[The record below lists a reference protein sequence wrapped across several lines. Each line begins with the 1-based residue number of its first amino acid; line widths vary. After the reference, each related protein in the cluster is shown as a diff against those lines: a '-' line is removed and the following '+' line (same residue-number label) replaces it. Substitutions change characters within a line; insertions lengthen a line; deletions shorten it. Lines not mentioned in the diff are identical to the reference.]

1 MRRNGRQLD
10 TAWAV
15 RDHDRGPRLDAPVL
29 GIAAM
34 GRSLATAGTT
44 TAKHA
49 MKRVDRFLDNTG
61 VNLQVAWGNLIA
73 TVVDGAQVIRPISTV
88 HRPPFSH
95 PGHRTIT
102 LANAKLPP
110 PFPDIDAVM
119 RLPCRDLHTLPW
131 VTSRRH
137 SGLNRRNWQTLG
149 ITQE

>member
-73 TVVDGAQVIRPISTV
+73 TVVDGAQEVVLTLDWTHPI
-88 HRPPFSH
+88 PPLTEVSA
-95 PGHRTIT
+95 PGNPTHQHG
-102 LANAKLPP
+102 P
-110 PFPDIDAVM
+110 
-119 RLPCRDLHTLPW
+119 
-131 VTSRRH
+131 
-137 SGLNRRNWQTLG
+137 
-149 ITQE
+149 